1 MGGEV
6 SENPPGWSEAQGH
19 GDEEPLSSQTME
31 IVMMDPTMEL
41 SPHQIAQTGLDSD
54 KIFANIYGGYGDHGF
69 LKKDFTILI
78 KSVYDADG
86 QGKPEIIESLGN
98 DNIGIWCNIIKAT
111 HGYEICEDCNPDGT
125 YYLEAM
131 EAQEEYRVYST
142 IQRFGSAYPI
152 HTRAGAVDGTT
163 MYMDMSHP
171 TENYPS
177 SESSPPSVYAINRKF
192 DLKMHPDELSG
203 LAAKYAM
210 LPGIT
215 KAPDNRN
222 ELAAQH
228 IENKIS
234 SMAADIYQT
243 MILRQYIPNVIK
255 QNKNMS
261 DLSLETSLGKEN
273 SPSLSIDTSS
283 TVTIPMS
290 DGTGGY

>member
-1 MGGEV
+1 
-6 SENPPGWSEAQGH
+6 
-19 GDEEPLSSQTME
+19 
-31 IVMMDPTMEL
+31 
-41 SPHQIAQTGLDSD
+41 
-54 KIFANIYGGYGDHGF
+54 
-69 LKKDFTILI
+69 
-78 KSVYDADG
+78 
-86 QGKPEIIESLGN
+86 
-98 DNIGIWCNIIKAT
+98 
-111 HGYEICEDCNPDGT
+111 
-125 YYLEAM
+125 M

-142 IQRFGSAYPI
+142 IQSFGSAYPI
-152 HTRAGAVDGTT
+152 HTRAGADGGTT